1 VNILWARRPEDPLLE
16 LRSRAPRTWQEAVRT
31 GHVVP
36 LRSRRR
42 WSASRAAEGV
52 GLWLG
57 ALLVGGWY
65 AALLLGARWWLLG
78 PWAAIGGAWIAVLE
92 LATR

>member
-1 VNILWARRPEDPLLE
+1 MSIRWARRPENPLLE

-31 GHVVP
+31 GHVVS

-42 WSASRAAEGV
+42 WSAARAAEGV

-65 AALLLGARWWLLG
+65 AALLLSAR
-78 PWAAIGGAWIAVLE
+78 
-92 LATR
+92 